1 MDQTSSFSW
10 LRPAAAGCGAVL
22 LTLAVGLV
30 VLVLVDPL
38 CDNHV
43 MADVASPDGQR
54 HAVVVRR
61 DCGVTNGHSMQVS
74 VLPRWRSG
82 ARYGGNVFAADGA
95 LVPAP
100 DGTERQPRIAVRWL
114 DSRTLEVHYDRRARV
129 LSKSDPLDDP
139 TEVRFMAD
147 SM

>member
-1 MDQTSSFSW
+1 MGQTSPSSW
-10 LRPAAAGCGAVL
+10 LRRAATGCGALVL
-22 LTLAVGLV
+22 IVAVGLV
-30 VLVLVDPL
+30 VLILVDPL

-43 MADVASPDGQR
+43 VADVVSPDGQR

-100 DGTERQPRIAVRWL
+100 DGPGGQPRIAVRWL